1 MRIKLLYIITVIIT
15 ALFFVTS
22 CETNEVFGPHPDKI
36 ISSNPWVL
44 KRLESSSKLETFDIG
59 CNIIYFNSDSTFR
72 KTDCNGNDIS
82 RGSWEFLHD
91 YSYIKIGPN
100 TFKII
105 SISKKVMNLR
115 YGEMELCFLPV
126 K

>member
-1 MRIKLLYIITVIIT
+1 MRTRSLNTLAAVI
-15 ALFFVTS
+15 ALFCIIS
-22 CETNEVFGPHPDKI
+22 CDTNEILGPHPDKI
-36 ISSNPWVL
+36 IVSNPWVL
-44 KRLESSSKLETFDIG
+44 KRFEYSSQYETLDIG
-59 CNIIYFNSDSTFR
+59 CNMYYFCTDNTFR
-72 KTDCNGNDIS
+72 KTDCNGNDLS
-82 RGSWEFLHD
+82 QGPWEFLLD

-115 YGEMELCFLPV
+115 YGDVELCFLPV